1 MIVSY
6 INQIGYGLLVLRPE
20 GRQQIG
26 INVGEGRIL
35 YCRDLMERSDLLNV
49 TDLPLSLILSG
60 TNDDS
65 SFFRILFIS
74 GCLHSN

>member
-26 INVGEGRIL
+26 INIGEGRIL
-35 YCRDLMERSDLLNV
+35 YCGDLMERSDLLSV

-60 TNDDS
+60 TNDDF